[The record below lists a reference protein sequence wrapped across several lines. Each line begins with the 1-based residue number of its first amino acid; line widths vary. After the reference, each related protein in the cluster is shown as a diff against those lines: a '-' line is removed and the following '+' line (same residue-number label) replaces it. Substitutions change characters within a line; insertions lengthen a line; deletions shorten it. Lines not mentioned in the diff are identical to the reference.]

1 LYNDWGQVNQLG
13 ILYISADEIS
23 RAKELLE
30 MFISK
35 DPENEKA
42 SLAREILKSLNRE
55 F

>member
-42 SLAREILKSLNRE
+42 SLARGILKSLIRE